1 MRIIQLGAQRSGE
14 RMPTPDDAR
23 LVYDIIWAHARPDT
37 GLEHLGVR
45 VEPGLLRLSF
55 LLADRVADPLGQV
68 IALLATAVDRSAYLA
83 DWRFSRPAHDLA
95 QDPDHPHDQGY
106 DHTDCP
112 GHERRE
118 AE

>member
-14 RMPTPDDAR
+14 RAPTPDDAR

-45 VEPGLLRLSF
+45 AEPGLLRLSF

-68 IALLATAVDRSAYLA
+68 IALLATAIDRSAYLA

-95 QDPDHPHDQGY
+95 QDPDHPHNQGY
-106 DHTDCP
+106 DHTDGP
-112 GHERRE
+112 DHERRE